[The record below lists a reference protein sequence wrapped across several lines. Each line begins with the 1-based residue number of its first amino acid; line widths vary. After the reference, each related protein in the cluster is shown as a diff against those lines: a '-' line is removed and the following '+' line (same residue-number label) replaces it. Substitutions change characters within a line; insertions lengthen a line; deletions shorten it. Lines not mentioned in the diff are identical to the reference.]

1 MLRQLH
7 KISNKLTDKFNNKIK
22 SSNYYF
28 LSFLLLVCYNYYALY
43 NYLVTKNYNLILF
56 YFVYLFLLYSFF
68 NLFSYVI
75 LFITIGV
82 FQLLNIDNYIKN
94 SSIIENHES
103 IHARNHRQQNHAAY
117 RAQRQQ
123 RRRMRRQNTN
133 YQSGGW
139 NNYQSGGWNNYQG
152 YYNDDEEE
160 NEYGPLGERIQNSA
174 ESRARNERANA
185 EAVTESEPDPAYDY
199 ILAHLPNCSKEAT
212 ALKTL
217 PSVPRTT

>member
-22 SSNYYF
+22 STNYYF

-43 NYLVTKNYNLILF
+43 NYLVTKNYTLILF

-103 IHARNHRQQNHAAY
+103 IHVRNYRQQNHAAY

-123 RRRMRRQNTN
+123 QRRMRRQNTN

-139 NNYQSGGWNNYQG
+139 NNYQG
-152 YYNDDEEE
+152 YYNDGEEE
-160 NEYGPLGERIQNSA
+160 NEYGALGERIQNSA

-185 EAVTESEPDPAYDY
+185 EAVTESKPDPAYDY

>member
-1 MLRQLH
+1 MR
-7 KISNKLTDKFNNKIK
+7 
-22 SSNYYF
+22 NY
-28 LSFLLLVCYNYYALY
+28 
-43 NYLVTKNYNLILF
+43 
-56 YFVYLFLLYSFF
+56 
-68 NLFSYVI
+68 
-75 LFITIGV
+75 
-82 FQLLNIDNYIKN
+82 
-94 SSIIENHES
+94 
-103 IHARNHRQQNHAAY
+103 RQQNHAAY

-133 YQSGGW
+133 YQSR
-139 NNYQSGGWNNYQG
+139 GWNNYQG
-152 YYNDDEEE
+152 YYNDDDEEE
-160 NEYGPLGERIQNSA
+160 NEYGTLGERIQNSA

>member
-22 SSNYYF
+22 STNYYF

-103 IHARNHRQQNHAAY
+103 INVRNYRQQNHAAY

-123 RRRMRRQNTN
+123 QRRMRRQNT
-133 YQSGGW
+133 
-139 NNYQSGGWNNYQG
+139 NYQSGGWNNYQG

-199 ILAHLPNCSKEAT
+199 ILAHLPNCSKEAI

-217 PSVPRTT
+217 PSVPRST